1 MAMILIP
8 ARHPVAHPVAAVPAH
23 RAQAALPVA
32 QAHPAPVRHRVAV
45 PAHPVAPAAAHRA
58 VALHRVRAALHPAA
72 AHHPAVHP
80 VPMDQTGRVA
90 AEFWD
95 SPTADWFSIRQAAV
109 KMTLPEVMILTILTT
124 AAAHHRAAALPVA
137 PAHPAPVR
145 HRAAVPV
152 HPVVHRAAVPV
163 RRAAALPAVLIPHR
177 AAAPAALPVHRA
189 AAHHPAPEGIPPAL
203 GRLLKMKDLCWQSS
217 MALIMMHP
225 PADSLIWEL
234 AVSMRPDAA
243 SRTGSRK
250 GICTSIWKAVALE

>member
-1 MAMILIP
+1 MAMILI
-8 ARHPVAHPVAAVPAH
+8 PVAHPVAAVPAH
-23 RAQAALPVA
+23 RAQAAL
-32 QAHPAPVRHRVAV
+32 
-45 PAHPVAPAAAHRA
+45 
-58 VALHRVRAALHPAA
+58 
-72 AHHPAVHP
+72 HPAVHP

-124 AAAHHRAAALPVA
+124 AAAHHRAAAL
-137 PAHPAPVR
+137 HPAPVR

-152 HPVVHRAAVPV
+152 HPVAQAAHRAAVPV
-163 RRAAALPAVLIPHR
+163 RRVAALPAVLIPHR
-177 AAAPAALPVHRA
+177 AAHPVHRAAVRA